1 MDCDDEALGNEWEAG
16 MRRLF
21 KVLAVI
27 VGIIVIEQVFETA
40 LMMWAFKSR
49 NPRVIGWLTWYHK
62 HVTNPVW
69 VRFFAG
75 RSANSAL
82 LHHVGRKSGKA
93 FVTPLTAHKSE
104 DTIIIPMPY
113 GTETDW
119 LRNLQA
125 AGQGVVELDNC
136 SYSVDE
142 PAVVPVD
149 EVIPLVSPMVA
160 RIVQLYETEKALRLH
175 VAGPAERLS
184 A

>member
-1 MDCDDEALGNEWEAG
+1 

-21 KVLAVI
+21 KVLAAI
-27 VGIIVIEQVFETA
+27 VGIIIIEQAFETA
-40 LMMWAFKSR
+40 LMLWAFKSR
-49 NPRVIGWLTWYHK
+49 RPRVMGWLTWYHK

-125 AGQGVVELDNC
+125 AGQGVVELDNR
-136 SYSVDE
+136 SYGVDE
-142 PAVVPVD
+142 PEVVPVD
-149 EVIPLVSPMVA
+149 EVMPLLSPMVA
-160 RIVQLYETEKALRLH
+160 RLVQLHDTEKALRLH
-175 VAGPAERLS
+175 VTGAAERLS

>member
-1 MDCDDEALGNEWEAG
+1 

-27 VGIIVIEQVFETA
+27 VGIIVIEQIFETA
-40 LMMWAFKSR
+40 LMQWAFKSR
-49 NPRVIGWLTWYHK
+49 NPRVMEWLTWYHK
-62 HVTNPVW
+62 YVTNPVW

-82 LHHVGRKSGKA
+82 LHHVGRKSGRA

-104 DTIIIPMPY
+104 DTLIIPMPY

-125 AGQGVVELDNC
+125 AGRGVAELEGRRF
-136 SYSVDE
+136 SVDE
-142 PAVVPVD
+142 PEVVLID
-149 EVIPLVSPMVA
+149 EVMSLLPPLVV
-160 RIVQLYETEKALRLH
+160 RIVRMHETEHALKLH
-175 VAGPAERLS
+175 VAESTERLS